1 MLGLIFKIVSEP
13 IIETRNILHCTHL
26 LTLLGVVL
34 HAFATD
40 LTRLISQPFPNRIH
54 LLNHS
59 RLPPFPPVRY
69 VCTLARSRAPSTAP
83 APRRVSLQLLRPP
96 VSSSRLDPSRTC
108 TMAEGKCQN
117 MVYVSDDSDDSQHES
132 DESDE
137 GIADMKVD
145 APCVAKGRRNTVVAA
160 AVSVAGDWTPPNF
173 AKSDEELATLK
184 EFLRSTLLFRE

>member
-1 MLGLIFKIVSEP
+1 
-13 IIETRNILHCTHL
+13 
-26 LTLLGVVL
+26 
-34 HAFATD
+34 
-40 LTRLISQPFPNRIH
+40 
-54 LLNHS
+54 
-59 RLPPFPPVRY
+59 
-69 VCTLARSRAPSTAP
+69 
-83 APRRVSLQLLRPP
+83 
-96 VSSSRLDPSRTC
+96 
-108 TMAEGKCQN
+108 MAEGKCQN

-145 APCVAKGRRNTVVAA
+145 APRVAKGRRNTVVAA